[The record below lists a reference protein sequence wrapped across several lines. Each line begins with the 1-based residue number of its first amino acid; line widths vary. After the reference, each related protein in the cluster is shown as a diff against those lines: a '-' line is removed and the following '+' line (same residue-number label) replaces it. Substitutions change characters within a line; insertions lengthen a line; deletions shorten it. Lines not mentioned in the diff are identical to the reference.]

1 MIGIIFRFGNE
12 IVEVR
17 LKDDNLF
24 FRTSNSGTAF
34 YAFKDLQL
42 SKEGVIKEFPFL
54 KDDIEWKAKAVE
66 LFRNKLASFVTER
79 ERVDY
84 VVKDLQKYGYVP
96 LYMQREGHRIEKFK

>member
-17 LKDDNLF
+17 ITDDNLF
-24 FRTSNSGTAF
+24 FRNSTTGNAL
-34 YAFKDLQL
+34 YAFKDLKL

-54 KDDIEWKAKAVE
+54 KDDLEWKKKAVE
-66 LFRNKLASFVTER
+66 LFKKKLASFVTER
-79 ERVDY
+79 EKVDY
-84 VVKDLQKYGYVP
+84 VVNDLKKYGYVP